1 MKIIKKECGP
11 VYTNGYL
18 VYDERS
24 KDALIIDAP
33 QGLWDEISFFVINNN
48 LNIKALLLTHSHW
61 DHILDC
67 NLIKNKTNTNIYI
80 HPKDYF
86 RLEEPNKHTIFSLPI
101 NIEPIKDVIFLN
113 DDDNLQFGN
122 LYFNVIHTPGHTEGG
137 VCYYN
142 PYENIIFTGDT
153 LFHKSIGRTD
163 FPGSSLDDLINSIKN
178 KLFILPENTKVYSGH
193 GEITSIGYEKRNN
206 PFINY

>member
-61 DHILDC
+61 DHVLDC
-67 NLIKNKTNTNIYI
+67 NFIRNKTNANIYI
-80 HPKDYF
+80 HPKDYN
-86 RLEEPNKHTIFSLPI
+86 RLEEPNKHTIFHLPI
-101 NIEPIKDVIFLN
+101 NIDPVEDVIFVN
-113 DDDNLQFGN
+113 DNDNLQFGN